1 MSTSLTTQLSR
12 LADHLGDLRVR
23 LQEAARHEVG
33 DAIADALA
41 EATRMLI
48 AGRRRRPNS
57 TYDQHSQWDDPW
69 DEAGGD
75 TKSWADE
82 DLPNEVQS
90 APESGC
96 KYQAALMSG
105 LAVAR
110 WSLGR
115 TGHPAAALA
124 LAAAVTLV
132 VLIAGGRFKSFVEII
147 TVAQELLDYPKRPI

>member
-48 AGRRRRPNS
+48 AGRRRRPP
-57 TYDQHSQWDDPW
+57 YDPNPQWDDPW
-69 DEAGGD
+69 DEVGRD
-75 TKSWADE
+75 VKSWADA
-82 DLPNEVQS
+82 DLPVEVQS

-132 VLIAGGRFKSFVEII
+132 VLVAGDRFKSFVEII
-147 TVAQELLDYPKRPI
+147 TVAQELLDYPKRPN